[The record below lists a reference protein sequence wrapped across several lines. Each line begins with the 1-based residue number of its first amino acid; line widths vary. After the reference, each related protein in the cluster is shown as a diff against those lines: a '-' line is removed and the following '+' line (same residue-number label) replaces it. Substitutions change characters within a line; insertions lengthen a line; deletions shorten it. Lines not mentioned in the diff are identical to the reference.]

1 MFLADKIINLRK
13 KAGWSQEEL
22 AEKLAVTRQSVSKW
36 EGAQSIPDMDKVVQM
51 SRLFGVTTDYLLK
64 DEIEMAEPTVNAD
77 DRQPPLRRVT
87 IGEAS
92 DYLALRRTAAPK
104 MALATML
111 CIFSPIALIGLAAVS
126 ELSASA
132 FPLREETAAGIG
144 LCVLMILA
152 AIAVTL
158 FLSCGNK
165 AKEYDFL
172 EKEPFETEYGVTG
185 MVKERQKA
193 FKPTYDRMNTIG
205 TVLCVLSFVPL
216 FAVIAVI
223 QDGFFMTMAVCLLLA
238 VCLSGSDLMYIGAV
252 CLLLGFVALACL
264 AFVYA
269 GTRTGAMEKL
279 LEEGDYTRR
288 EKSQKNITGPVSVIY
303 WLVATAIF
311 MIYTFGPKGNGQ
323 PRYSWIIWA
332 VAGVLYAAVLAGIKL
347 IRNRK

>member
-1 MFLADKIINLRK
+1 MILADKIIDLRK

-64 DEIEMAEPTVNAD
+64 DEIEIAEPTVNAD

-132 FPLREETAAGIG
+132 FPLREDVAAGIG
-144 LCVLMILA
+144 LCALLILV
-152 AIAVTL
+152 AIAVVL

-165 AKEYDFL
+165 AKEYEFL

-216 FAVIAVI
+216 FAAMALMHE
-223 QDGFFMTMAVCLLLA
+223 DFFMTMAVCLLLA
-238 VCLSGSDLMYIGAV
+238 VVGVGVY
-252 CLLLGFVALACL
+252 F
-264 AFVYA
+264 FVYG
-269 GTRTGAMEKL
+269 GTIYSSMEKL

>member
-1 MFLADKIINLRK
+1 MILADKIIDLRK

-64 DEIEMAEPTVNAD
+64 DEIETAEPTVTED
-77 DRQPPLRRVT
+77 DRRPPLRRVT

-92 DYLALRRTAAPK
+92 DYLALRRAAAPRI
-104 MALATML
+104 ALATML

-126 ELSASA
+126 ELSVSI
-132 FPLREETAAGIG
+132 FPIREDVAAGIG
-144 LCVLMILA
+144 LCVLLVLV
-152 AIAVTL
+152 AVAVVL
-158 FLSCGNK
+158 FMDCGNK

-216 FAVIAVI
+216 FAAMALMHE
-223 QDGFFMTMAVCLLLA
+223 DFFMTMAVCLLLA
-238 VCLSGSDLMYIGAV
+238 VVGIGV
-252 CLLLGFVALACL
+252 YF
-264 AFVYA
+264 FVYG
-269 GTRTGAMEKL
+269 GTIYSSMEKL

>member
-1 MFLADKIINLRK
+1 MILADKIIDLRK

-64 DEIEMAEPTVNAD
+64 DEIEIAEPTVNAD

-92 DYLALRRTAAPK
+92 DYLALRRVAAPK

-126 ELSASA
+126 ELSVSI
-132 FPLREETAAGIG
+132 FPIREDAAAGIG
-144 LCVLMILA
+144 LCVLLVLV
-152 AIAVTL
+152 AVAVVL
-158 FLSCGNK
+158 FMDCRNK

-172 EKEPFETEYGVTG
+172 EKEPFETEYGVAG

-216 FAVIAVI
+216 FAVMALMHE
-223 QDGFFMTMAVCLLLA
+223 DFFMTMAVCLLLA
-238 VCLSGSDLMYIGAV
+238 VVGVGVY
-252 CLLLGFVALACL
+252 F
-264 AFVYA
+264 FVYG
-269 GTRTGAMEKL
+269 GTINGSMEKL

-303 WLVATAIF
+303 WLAVTAVFLID
-311 MIYTFGPKGNGQ
+311 TFGPNGNGQ
-323 PRYSWIIWA
+323 PGYSWIIWA
-332 VAGVLYAAVLAGIKL
+332 VAGVLYAAVLAVVKL
-347 IRNRK
+347 IRSRK

>member
-1 MFLADKIINLRK
+1 MILADKIIDLRK

-64 DEIEMAEPTVNAD
+64 DEIETAEPTVTED
-77 DRQPPLRRVT
+77 DRRPPLRRVT

-92 DYLALRRTAAPK
+92 DYLALRRTAAPRI
-104 MALATML
+104 ALATML

-132 FPLREETAAGIG
+132 FPLREETAAGMG
-144 LCVLMILA
+144 LCALLILV
-152 AIAVTL
+152 AIAVVL
-158 FLSCGNK
+158 FLGCGNK
-165 AKEYDFL
+165 AKEYEFL

-216 FAVIAVI
+216 FAAMALMHE
-223 QDGFFMTMAVCLLLA
+223 DFFMTMAVCLLLA
-238 VCLSGSDLMYIGAV
+238 VVGVGVY
-252 CLLLGFVALACL
+252 F
-264 AFVYA
+264 FVYG
-269 GTRTGAMEKL
+269 GTIYSSMEKL

>member
-1 MFLADKIINLRK
+1 MILADKIIDLRK

-22 AEKLAVTRQSVSKW
+22 AGRLGVKLAVTRQSVSKW

-64 DEIEMAEPTVNAD
+64 DEIETAEPTVTED
-77 DRQPPLRRVT
+77 DRRPPLRRVT

-144 LCVLMILA
+144 LCVLMILV

-165 AKEYDFL
+165 AKEYEFL

-216 FAVIAVI
+216 FAVMAVR

-238 VCLSGSDLMYIGAV
+238 VVGIGV
-252 CLLLGFVALACL
+252 YF
-264 AFVYA
+264 FVYG
-269 GTRTGAMEKL
+269 GTIYSSMEKL

>member
-1 MFLADKIINLRK
+1 MILADKIIDLRK

-64 DEIEMAEPTVNAD
+64 DEIEIAEPTVNAD

-126 ELSASA
+126 ELSVSV
-132 FPLREETAAGIG
+132 FPVREGVAAGIG
-144 LCVLMILA
+144 LCALLILV
-152 AIAVTL
+152 AIAVVL
-158 FLSCGNK
+158 FMDCGNK
-165 AKEYDFL
+165 AKEYEFL
-172 EKEPFETEYGVTG
+172 EKEPFETEYGVAG

-193 FKPTYDRMNTIG
+193 FKPTYDHMNTIG

-216 FAVIAVI
+216 FAVMAVR

-238 VCLSGSDLMYIGAV
+238 VVGIGV
-252 CLLLGFVALACL
+252 YF
-264 AFVYA
+264 FVYG
-269 GTRTGAMEKL
+269 GTIYGSMEKL
-279 LEEGDYTRR
+279 LEEGDYTRK
-288 EKSQKNITGPVSVIY
+288 EKSRKSITGPVSVIY
-303 WLVATAIF
+303 WLAVTAVFLIG
-311 MIYTFGPKGNGQ
+311 TFGPNGNGQ

>member
-1 MFLADKIINLRK
+1 MILADKIIDLRK

-64 DEIEMAEPTVNAD
+64 DEIETAEPTVTED
-77 DRQPPLRRVT
+77 DRRPPLRRVT

-92 DYLALRRTAAPK
+92 DYLALRRAAALRI
-104 MALATML
+104 ALATML

-126 ELSASA
+126 ELSVSI
-132 FPLREETAAGIG
+132 FPIREDVAAGIG
-144 LCVLMILA
+144 LCVLLVLV
-152 AIAVTL
+152 AVAVVL
-158 FLSCGNK
+158 FMDCGNK

-216 FAVIAVI
+216 FAAMALMHE
-223 QDGFFMTMAVCLLLA
+223 DFFMTMAVCLLLA
-238 VCLSGSDLMYIGAV
+238 VVGVGVY
-252 CLLLGFVALACL
+252 F
-264 AFVYA
+264 FVYG
-269 GTRTGAMEKL
+269 GTIYSSMEKL

>member
-1 MFLADKIINLRK
+1 MILADKIIELRK
-13 KAGWSQEEL
+13 KEGWSQEEL
-22 AEKLAVTRQSVSKW
+22 AEKLSVTRQSVSKW
-36 EGAQSIPDMDKVVQM
+36 EGAQSIPDLDKVVQM

-64 DEIEMAEPTVNAD
+64 DELEESQPAECDAAPV
-77 DRQPPLRRVT
+77 LRRVT
-87 IGEAS
+87 MAQAS
-92 DYLALRRTAAPK
+92 DYLALRRAAAPK

-111 CIFSPIALIGLAAVS
+111 CVFSPIALIGLAAVS
-126 ELSASA
+126 ELSVSA
-132 FPLREETAAGIG
+132 VRITEDAAGGIG
-144 LCVLMILA
+144 LCVLIVLV
-152 AIAVTL
+152 AIAVAL
-158 FLSCGNK
+158 FISCGNK

-193 FKPTYDRMNTIG
+193 FKPAYDRMNLTG
-205 TVLCVLSFVPL
+205 TVLCILSVLPL
-216 FAVIAVI
+216 FAAAISGWDFLAV
-223 QDGFFMTMAVCLLLA
+223 MAVCVLLA
-238 VCLSGSDLMYIGAV
+238 LVGIGTY
-252 CLLLGFVALACL
+252 F
-264 AFVYA
+264 FVYG
-269 GTRTGAMEKL
+269 GTVNGAMEKL

>member
-1 MFLADKIINLRK
+1 MILADKIIDLRK

-64 DEIEMAEPTVNAD
+64 DEIEIAEPTVTED
-77 DRQPPLRRVT
+77 DRRPPLRRVT

-132 FPLREETAAGIG
+132 FPLREETAAGMG
-144 LCVLMILA
+144 LCALLILV
-152 AIAVTL
+152 AIAVVL

-165 AKEYDFL
+165 AKEYEFL

-216 FAVIAVI
+216 FAVMAMMHE
-223 QDGFFMTMAVCLLLA
+223 DFFMTMAVCLLLA
-238 VCLSGSDLMYIGAV
+238 VVGIGV
-252 CLLLGFVALACL
+252 YF
-264 AFVYA
+264 FVYG
-269 GTRTGAMEKL
+269 GTIYGSMEKL

-303 WLVATAIF
+303 WLAVTAVF
-311 MIYTFGPKGNGQ
+311 LIYTFGPNGNGQ

>member
-1 MFLADKIINLRK
+1 MILADKIIDLRK

-64 DEIEMAEPTVNAD
+64 DEIETAEPTVTED
-77 DRQPPLRRVT
+77 DRRPPLRRVT

-205 TVLCVLSFVPL
+205 TVLCVLSVLPL
-216 FAVIAVI
+216 FATMAFTVGL
-223 QDGFFMTMAVCLLLA
+223 DFFMTMAVCLLLA
-238 VCLSGSDLMYIGAV
+238 VVGIGV
-252 CLLLGFVALACL
+252 YF
-264 AFVYA
+264 FVYG
-269 GTRTGAMEKL
+269 GTIYGSMEKL

>member
-1 MFLADKIINLRK
+1 MILADKIIDLRK

-64 DEIEMAEPTVNAD
+64 DEIEIAEPTVTED
-77 DRQPPLRRVT
+77 DRRPLRRVT

-144 LCVLMILA
+144 LCVLMIMA

-238 VCLSGSDLMYIGAV
+238 VVGIGV
-252 CLLLGFVALACL
+252 YF
-264 AFVYA
+264 FVYG
-269 GTRTGAMEKL
+269 GTIYSSMEKL

>member
-1 MFLADKIINLRK
+1 MILADKIIELRK
-13 KAGWSQEEL
+13 KEGWSQEEL
-22 AEKLAVTRQSVSKW
+22 AEKLSVTRQSVSKW
-36 EGAQSIPDMDKVVQM
+36 EGAQSIPDLDKVVQM

-64 DEIEMAEPTVNAD
+64 DELEESQPAECDAAPV
-77 DRQPPLRRVT
+77 LRRVT
-87 IGEAS
+87 MAQAS
-92 DYLALRRTAAPK
+92 DYLALRRAAAPK

-126 ELSASA
+126 ELSVSI
-132 FPLREETAAGIG
+132 FPIREDVAAGIG
-144 LCVLMILA
+144 LCVLLVLV
-152 AIAVTL
+152 AVAVVL
-158 FLSCGNK
+158 FMDCGNK

-172 EKEPFETEYGVTG
+172 EKEPFETEYGVAG

-205 TVLCVLSFVPL
+205 TVLCVLSVLPL
-216 FAVIAVI
+216 FAVMAVI

-238 VCLSGSDLMYIGAV
+238 VVGIGV
-252 CLLLGFVALACL
+252 YF
-264 AFVYA
+264 FVYG
-269 GTRTGAMEKL
+269 GTIYSSMEKL

-332 VAGVLYAAVLAGIKL
+332 VAGVLYAAVLAVLKL
-347 IRNRK
+347 LKASGQK

>member
-1 MFLADKIINLRK
+1 MILAEKIIDLRK

-64 DEIEMAEPTVNAD
+64 DEIEIAEPTVTED
-77 DRQPPLRRVT
+77 DRRPPLRRVT

-132 FPLREETAAGIG
+132 FPLREETAAGMG
-144 LCVLMILA
+144 LCALLILV
-152 AIAVTL
+152 AIAVVL

-165 AKEYDFL
+165 AKEYEFL

-216 FAVIAVI
+216 FAVMAMMHE
-223 QDGFFMTMAVCLLLA
+223 DFFMTMAVCLLLA
-238 VCLSGSDLMYIGAV
+238 VVGIGV
-252 CLLLGFVALACL
+252 YF
-264 AFVYA
+264 FVYG
-269 GTRTGAMEKL
+269 GTIYGSMEKL

>member
-1 MFLADKIINLRK
+1 MILADKIIDLRK

-64 DEIEMAEPTVNAD
+64 DEIETAEPTVTED
-77 DRQPPLRRVT
+77 DRRPPLRRVT

-92 DYLALRRTAAPK
+92 DYLALRRAAAPRI
-104 MALATML
+104 ALATML

-126 ELSASA
+126 ELSVSI
-132 FPLREETAAGIG
+132 FPIREDVAAGIG
-144 LCVLMILA
+144 LCVLLVLV
-152 AIAVTL
+152 AVAVVL
-158 FLSCGNK
+158 FMDCGNK

-216 FAVIAVI
+216 FAAMALMHE
-223 QDGFFMTMAVCLLLA
+223 DFFMTMAVCLLLA
-238 VCLSGSDLMYIGAV
+238 VVGVGVY
-252 CLLLGFVALACL
+252 F
-264 AFVYA
+264 FVYG
-269 GTRTGAMEKL
+269 GTIYRSMEKL

-311 MIYTFGPKGNGQ
+311 TIYTFGPKGNGQ